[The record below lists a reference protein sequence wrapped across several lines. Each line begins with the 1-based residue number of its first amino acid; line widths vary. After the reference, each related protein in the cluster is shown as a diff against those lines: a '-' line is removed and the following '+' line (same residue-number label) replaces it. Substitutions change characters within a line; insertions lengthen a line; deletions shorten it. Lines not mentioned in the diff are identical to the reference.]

1 MKTELF
7 FLFLLQSLLC
17 FSQERRIDGIFENS
31 SKNIVI
37 LLNRQLTKDTLSSD
51 IQHYSKFEI
60 KVNDK
65 KYLTISLIHDID
77 STKIERTY
85 KYTVENNSYLLKNKN
100 TKPLLIPYIFGSLDT
115 QKLYLSIDADNNLI
129 INTVERRSGA
139 VLLIGFLDWKTTQK
153 KYVYNRIK

>member
-1 MKTELF
+1 M
-7 FLFLLQSLLC
+7 
-17 FSQERRIDGIFENS
+17 
-31 SKNIVI
+31 
-37 LLNRQLTKDTLSSD
+37 TKDTLSSD
-51 IQHYSKFEI
+51 IQHYSKLEI

-115 QKLYLSIDADNNLI
+115 KKLYLSIDADNNLI
-129 INTVERRSGA
+129 INTVESRSGA